1 MNRGRDEL
9 LRQEQSADAM
19 GACFSVILYGR
30 DAGEMDEA
38 IGAAFAE
45 VWRLD
50 EMLSIYRST
59 SEWSRINREAAR
71 EAVQVSSESFHLLT
85 RCREYTLMSDGAFDI
100 GIGSLLKT
108 WGFHRGR
115 GRMPGAVEIALSL
128 GLAGFRHI
136 DLDADRKT
144 ARFDRPGVCIDP
156 GGIGKGYAID
166 RMADLLRRRGFEH
179 ALLTASGS
187 SIFGMGAPPGRP
199 GGWPVHIRDPENPGK
214 STAQIDL
221 KDESLSTS
229 GRYEKMF
236 LSDGGI
242 YSHILDPRTG
252 YPGQGVRQVSVITP
266 CATDGEAWAKAYFLN
281 GAPWAKNHRP
291 KEQRILLLEE
301 NGPATGTWL
310 E

>member
-38 IGAAFAE
+38 IRAAFTE

-50 EMLSIYRST
+50 EMLSIHRPT

-71 EAVQVSSESFHLLT
+71 EAVPVSSESFDLLT
-85 RCREYTLMSDGAFDI
+85 RCREYTLVSDGAFDI
-100 GIGSLLKT
+100 GIGSLLTT

-115 GRMPGAVEIALSL
+115 GRMPEAVEVSSSL
-128 GLAGFRHI
+128 DLAGFRHI

-144 ARFDRPGVCIDP
+144 VRFDHTGVCLDP

-166 RMADLLRRRGFEH
+166 RMADLLRRRGVEN
-179 ALLTASGS
+179 ALLSASGS
-187 SIFGMGAPPGRP
+187 SIFAMGAPPGKS
-199 GGWPVHIRDPENPGK
+199 GGWPVNIRDPENRGK
-214 STAQIDL
+214 SAAQIDL
-221 KDESLSTS
+221 KNESLSTS

-236 LSDGGI
+236 LADGRI

-252 YPGQGVRQVSVITP
+252 CPGQGVRQVSVIASR
-266 CATDGEAWAKAYFLN
+266 ATDGEAWAKAYFLN
-281 GAPWAKNHRP
+281 GAQWAQKHRP
-291 KEQRILLLEE
+291 EEQRIFLLEE
-301 NGPATGTWL
+301 DGPATGTWL